1 MVPAHNRP
9 VDRAYVREVKASYEA
24 MRRRARKMP
33 GGIDFAFNP
42 ASAIETD
49 EAERRR
55 LFEERW
61 NYGGLGFMGSFSHPL
76 LNAESNPTAADFVR
90 AKIPHVGKDPE
101 LAEKLTP
108 TNVLGCQRRRL

>member
-33 GGIDFAFNP
+33 AGIDFAFNP
-42 ASAIETD
+42 APAIETD

-61 NYGGLGFMGSFSHPL
+61 NYGGLGFIGPL
-76 LNAESNPTAADFVR
+76 SPPPLDGDANPAAAALPR
-90 AKIPHVGKDPE
+90 AQNPHVGKGPP
-101 LAEKLTP
+101 LPQKLHSSLP
-108 TNVLGCQRRRL
+108 A